1 MNKKIRI
8 FVLCLLPILALACSL
23 ANGSRSVEGSGIGAS
38 ESRSLKT
45 FTSIEIKSSA
55 DVTVTFG
62 ETQSVTVETDDNIL
76 SLVETNVQ
84 GGKLVIGQPIG
95 TDLNPRLGVRIT
107 IVMKSLDEAIISGSG
122 TVNIS
127 GLDSDLV
134 RFSIPGSGDIVTQGK
149 ANTVNASIAGSG
161 TIVCGDLQAKTAEAR
176 IGGSGDITVF
186 ATESLT
192 ANISGSGTVVYR
204 GNPAQVDRSVTGS
217 GNIVS
222 KP

>member
-1 MNKKIRI
+1 MNKRI
-8 FVLCLLPILALACSL
+8 YALCLLPMLAMACSL
-23 ANGSRSVEGSGIGAS
+23 ANGSRSVEGSGVSAS
-38 ESRSLKT
+38 ETRSLKI
-45 FTSIEIKSSA
+45 FTGIEIKSSA

-62 ETQSVTVETDDNIL
+62 ETQSVTVETDDDIL

-95 TDLNPRLGVRIT
+95 VDLNPKLGVRIT
-107 IVMKSLDEAIISGSG
+107 IVMKSLEEVIISGSG
-122 TVNIS
+122 TVNVS

-134 RFSIPGSGDIVTQGK
+134 RFSIPGSGDIAAQGNV
-149 ANTVNASIAGSG
+149 NTVNARINGSG
-161 TIVCGDLQAKTAEAR
+161 TILCGDLQAKTAEAR
-176 IGGSGDITVF
+176 IDGSGDITVF
-186 ATESLT
+186 ATESVT